1 MALKRLTAYLEWIGP
16 LPASARRNELIHGVF
31 AYMLAEAEICEHLRR
46 SAKLRAATQA
56 KVAAFLAAQE
66 NGAYA
71 PVLMELQA
79 YLAAGTAAVGG
90 RQRAVR
96 YRTRCIAEL
105 AASYAA
111 SSAAETQYQA
121 RIEALRATPPPGP
134 VRRRVLRLYGG

>member
-56 KVAAFLAAQE
+56 KVAAFLAAQN

-79 YLAAGTAAVGG
+79 YLAAGTAVGG

-111 SSAAETQYQA
+111 SSAASSAAETQHQA

-134 VRRRVLRLYGG
+134 VRRLYGG